1 MLKNL
6 VKYCLVILIL
16 VLLNAC
22 STSSFSDLFSNY
34 NQQMQGAKQAQQ
46 QGSFQAAINLIPT
59 RSHNDASYALSLLEK
74 ARLEYLANNHT
85 QSQKY
90 FAQVYSL
97 VQQAQQ
103 AAKIELSRGVE
114 NITAVLSNDNAS
126 RYDIPLYEQ
135 SMLNSYQA
143 LNYLAQN
150 DLSGALVEIR
160 RANLV
165 QQQALTEHAKS
176 LYHSEEEM
184 TKQGLSLNG
193 LANQYPSMNEAIGQV
208 KNGFQNA
215 YTFYLSAVLYEA
227 AGQSNDAYI
236 DYKKAL
242 EIYPNNHYL
251 QQDVWRL
258 ANALQMADD
267 ISQFKNSLGQDVTQV
282 NSDNTKT
289 NTKEKNQGQVVI
301 IVENGIVA
309 AKQELALNLPI
320 YTSHND
326 MRFYSIAIPSYQ
338 NYLPAYSPLVLSYQ
352 GKRYQSEEIVRLQ
365 SLAAKQLKDQLAS
378 IVTKQVIRL
387 VAKEKIRQQIARKG
401 GDIGNIFASI
411 YNMATEKADTRSW
424 STLPDSIHILK
435 VNLDVGK
442 HQLALNI
449 NGINQALNVTINAN
463 KTTLVRLTAIGTY
476 VDHQSLNL

>member
-1 MLKNL
+1 MIKSITTNCIFIVTIIFLSG
-6 VKYCLVILIL
+6 
-16 VLLNAC
+16 C
-22 STSSFSDLFSNY
+22 SSASFSDLFNNY
-34 NQQMQGAKQAQQ
+34 NQQMQGVKQAQQ
-46 QGSFQAAINLIPT
+46 QGSFQAAIKLIPT
-59 RSHNDASYALSLLEK
+59 RNSNDASYGLSLLEK
-74 ARLEYLANNHT
+74 ARLEYLANNHA
-85 QSQKY
+85 QSQKD
-90 FAQVYSL
+90 FTQVYSL
-97 VQQAQQ
+97 IQQAQQ

-114 NITAVLSNDNAS
+114 NVTAVLSNDNAT

-143 LNYLAQN
+143 LNYLAQQ

-165 QQQALTEHAKS
+165 QQQALKEHAKS
-176 LYHSEEEM
+176 LYSSEEEL
-184 TKQGLSLNG
+184 TKQGLSSNG

-215 YTFYLSAVLYEA
+215 YTFYLSALLYEA
-227 AGQSNDAYI
+227 AGQRNDAYI

-242 EIYPNNHYL
+242 QIYPNNHYL

-258 ANALQMADD
+258 ANALQMTDD
-267 ISQFKNSLGQDVTQV
+267 ISQFKNSLAQDVTQV
-282 NSDNTKT
+282 SSDHAKAQ
-289 NTKEKNQGQVVI
+289 NQGQVVI

-309 AKQELALNLPI
+309 AKQELSLNLPI

-326 MRFYSIAIPSYQ
+326 MRFYSIAVPSYQ
-338 NYLPAYSPLVLSYQ
+338 NYLPEYSPLALSYQ
-352 GKRYQSEEIVRLQ
+352 GKHYQSEEIVRLQ

-378 IVTKQVIRL
+378 IVTKQAIRL
-387 VAKEKIRQQIARKG
+387 VAKEKIRQQVARKG
-401 GDIGNIFASI
+401 GDIGNILASI

-435 VNLDVGK
+435 LNLDAGK

-449 NGINQALNVTINAN
+449 NGLNQPLNVTINAN
-463 KTTLVRLTAIGTY
+463 KTTLVRLTAIGSY
-476 VDHQSLNL
+476 VDHQSINL